1 MFASVRR
8 TGQYALVVAGAV
20 EPDEGLQR
28 RLAGCSSRWGL
39 RVAERLS
46 GGYSADVF
54 ACRDEDGTDLVLKL
68 TTTAQQAS
76 TQAIALRAWAGH
88 GAVRLI
94 DSAEEYAALLL
105 VRLFPGTPLPAGNDA
120 FAIAVMTEV
129 LGALHGVAI
138 PAESLPSMLV
148 SFDEYL
154 EDAVTNSDEGA
165 AGLALLDA
173 SRDAAMRLCESTR
186 CSVLLHGD
194 LLDKNVLLSEAGYVA
209 TDPIPRIGDPASDVG
224 FFAAGRQPYDHII
237 ERARRLS
244 NAVGVDAERSIRWA
258 AIWAVGEA
266 CETWRADSDQLQA
279 WITSG
284 DLAELLAV

>member
-1 MFASVRR
+1 M
-8 TGQYALVVAGAV
+8 VAGAA
-20 EPDEGLQR
+20 ECDESFQR

-39 RVAERLS
+39 RVGERLS
-46 GGYSADVF
+46 GGFSADVF
-54 ACRDEDGTDLVLKL
+54 ACRDDHGADLVLKL
-68 TTTAQQAS
+68 TTTALETH

-88 GAVRLI
+88 GAVRLV
-94 DSAEEYAALLL
+94 DTAEEFSALLL
-105 VRLFPGTPLPAGNDA
+105 VRLLPGTPLPAGNDA

-129 LGALHGVAI
+129 LGALHGVEI
-138 PAESLPSMLV
+138 PAEPLPSMPV

-154 EDAVTNSDEGA
+154 QDAVTHSEDGA

-173 SRDAAMRLCESTR
+173 SRAAAMRLCESTPR
-186 CSVLLHGD
+186 TVLLHGD
-194 LLDKNVLLSEAGYVA
+194 PLDKNVLLSKAGYVA
-209 TDPIPRIGDPASDVG
+209 TDPNPRIGDPASDVG
-224 FFAAGRQPYDHII
+224 FFAAGRQPCDHII

-244 NAVGVDAERSIRWA
+244 NALGIDAERSIRWA

-284 DLAELLAV
+284 QVAELLEA